1 MTGQCSTIS
10 LGVTSIERA
19 VEFYDAAL
27 RPLGYT
33 RVWSDLRPGGQGQAV
48 GYGSPAEEDELA
60 LKQVSRAG
68 PAATPGFHVAF
79 EAPSHQAVTA
89 FHAAALLAGGTDD
102 GPPGLREHYGPDYFA
117 AFVIDPEGHRLEAVC
132 KHAA

>member
-1 MTGQCSTIS
+1 MLDHIS

-27 RPLGYT
+27 RPLGYV
-33 RVWSDLRPGGQGQAV
+33 RVWSDLRPGEQGQAV
-48 GYGSPAEEDELA
+48 GYGLPGGEDELA

-68 PAATPGFHVAF
+68 PVTTPGSHVAL
-79 EAPSHQAVTA
+79 EAPSHQAVA
-89 FHAAALLAGGTDD
+89 EFYAAALLAGGTDN

-132 KHAA
+132 KRAA